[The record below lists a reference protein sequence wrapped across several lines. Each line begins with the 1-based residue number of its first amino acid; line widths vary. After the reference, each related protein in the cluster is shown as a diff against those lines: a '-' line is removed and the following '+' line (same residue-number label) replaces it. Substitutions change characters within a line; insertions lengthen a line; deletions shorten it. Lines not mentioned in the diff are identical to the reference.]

1 MDTYYS
7 IEDDIVK
14 FMKQNLLKLT
24 PECKCIVTEN
34 GILYDNYI
42 EDEFKPDN
50 QHRCE
55 QDI

>member
-24 PECKCIVTEN
+24 SECKCIVTEN
-34 GILYDNYI
+34 GILCDNYI
-42 EDEFKPDN
+42 EDEFKPDS
-50 QHRCE
+50 QYKCK